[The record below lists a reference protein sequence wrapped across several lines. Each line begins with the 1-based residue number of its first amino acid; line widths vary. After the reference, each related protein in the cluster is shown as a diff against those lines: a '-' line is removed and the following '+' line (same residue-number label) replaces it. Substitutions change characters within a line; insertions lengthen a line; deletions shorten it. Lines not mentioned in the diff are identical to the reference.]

1 MTIPFT
7 RWPEEFA
14 RRYREK
20 GYWQDL
26 PLTHILTDH
35 AEKDTVAII
44 DGERHLTW
52 RAFNQAVNNLASAL
66 QGQGVRRGETA
77 LVQLGNVAEFYITF
91 FALLQVGVAP
101 VNALFSHQRNELNAY
116 AAQIKPA
123 LLIADREHAL
133 FAGDDFL
140 NRFVDEHR
148 SVRVVLLRGDN
159 GAHALEAAIAHPATH
174 FIPNPTPA
182 DEVAFFQLSGGSTG
196 TPKLIPR
203 THNDYDYSIR
213 RSNEICGITADTR
226 YLNALP
232 AAHNYA
238 MSSPGSLGVFM
249 AGGCVVLAH
258 DPSATI
264 CFPLIERHQIN
275 VTSLVPPAVSL
286 WLQAIADGAGNAQ
299 LKSLKLLQVGGAR
312 LSATL
317 AARIPAEIG
326 CQLQQ
331 VFGMAE
337 GLVNYTALDDTPER
351 IIHTQGRPM
360 CPDDEV
366 WVADEQG
373 NPLPR
378 GETGRLMT
386 RGPYTFRG
394 YFNSP
399 EHNASAFDA
408 NGFYCSGDL
417 IAIDEQGYI
426 TVQGREKDQ
435 INRGGEKIAAEEIEN
450 LLLRHEA
457 VIHAALVSMEDSL
470 LGEKSCAFLVVKQP
484 LRAVEVRRFLR
495 EQGVAEFKLP
505 DRVESVDALPLTPV
519 GKVDKKQL
527 RLWIAERARP
537 EEQSMAI
544 PKLTAYALPTAAELP
559 TSKVNWA
566 FEPERAALLIHDM
579 QEYFLNFWGEN
590 SAMMQQVVANIA
602 RLRTYCKAHNI
613 PVYYTAQPK
622 EQSDEDRALLN
633 DMWGPG
639 LTRSPEQQRIVA
651 ELTPDEADTVL
662 VKWRYSAFHRS
673 PLELMLKETGR
684 NQLLITGVY
693 AHIGCMT
700 TATDAFMRDIKPFFI
715 ADALADFTREEHLMS
730 LNYVAGRSGRVVMTD
745 DLLPSVP
752 ASKAALRE
760 LILPL
765 LDETDEPMD
774 DENLID
780 YGLDSV
786 RMMAL
791 AARWRKV
798 HGDIDFVMLAKNP
811 TLDAWWALLSREVQ

>member
-1 MTIPFT
+1 MTLPFT
-7 RWPEEFA
+7 RWPDDFA

-26 PLTHILTDH
+26 PLTDILTRH
-35 AEKDTVAII
+35 ADSDALAII
-44 DGERHLTW
+44 DGERRL
-52 RAFNQAVNNLASAL
+52 RYRQFQQSVNNLAAAL
-66 QGQGVRRGETA
+66 QAQGIQRGETA

-101 VNALFSHQRNELNAY
+101 VNALFSHQRSELNAY
-116 AAQIKPA
+116 ATQIEPT
-123 LLIADREHAL
+123 LLIADRAHSL

-140 NRFVDEHR
+140 NTFRDQHP
-148 SVRVVLLRGDN
+148 SVRVALLRGE
-159 GAHALEAAIAHPATH
+159 GLEAAIARPAEN
-174 FIPNPTPA
+174 FIASPTPA

-203 THNDYDYSIR
+203 THNDYYYSIR

-232 AAHNYA
+232 AAHNFA
-238 MSSPGSLGVFM
+238 MSSPGSLGIFM

-258 DPSATI
+258 DPSATL
-264 CFPLIERHQIN
+264 CFPLIEEHRIT

-286 WLQAIADGAGNAQ
+286 WLQAITEGAGNAQ
-299 LKSLKLLQVGGAR
+299 LASLQLLQVGGAR

-317 AARIPAEIG
+317 AARIPAEMG

-351 IIHTQGRPM
+351 IMNTQGRPM

-366 WVADEQG
+366 WVADENG

-378 GETGRLMT
+378 GEVGRLMT

-394 YFNSP
+394 YYKSP

-435 INRGGEKIAAEEIEN
+435 INRGGEKIAAEEVEN

-470 LGEKSCAFLVVKQP
+470 LGEKSCAYLVVKQP
-484 LRAVEVRRFLR
+484 LRAVDVRRFLR

-505 DRVESVDALPLTPV
+505 DRVECLDALPLTPV

-527 RLWIAERARP
+527 RLWLAERA
-537 EEQSMAI
+537 Q
-544 PKLTAYALPTAAELP
+544 
-559 TSKVNWA
+559 
-566 FEPERAALLIHDM
+566 
-579 QEYFLNFWGEN
+579 G
-590 SAMMQQVVANIA
+590 
-602 RLRTYCKAHNI
+602 
-613 PVYYTAQPK
+613 
-622 EQSDEDRALLN
+622 
-633 DMWGPG
+633 
-639 LTRSPEQQRIVA
+639 
-651 ELTPDEADTVL
+651 
-662 VKWRYSAFHRS
+662 
-673 PLELMLKETGR
+673 
-684 NQLLITGVY
+684 
-693 AHIGCMT
+693 
-700 TATDAFMRDIKPFFI
+700 
-715 ADALADFTREEHLMS
+715 
-730 LNYVAGRSGRVVMTD
+730 
-745 DLLPSVP
+745 
-752 ASKAALRE
+752 
-760 LILPL
+760 
-765 LDETDEPMD
+765 
-774 DENLID
+774 
-780 YGLDSV
+780 
-786 RMMAL
+786 
-791 AARWRKV
+791 
-798 HGDIDFVMLAKNP
+798 
-811 TLDAWWALLSREVQ
+811 

>member
-1 MTIPFT
+1 MTLPFT
-7 RWPEEFA
+7 RWPDDFA

-26 PLTHILTDH
+26 PLTDILTRH
-35 AEKDTVAII
+35 ADSDALAII
-44 DGERHLTW
+44 DGERRLTY
-52 RAFNQAVNNLASAL
+52 RQFQQSVNNLAATL
-66 QGQGVRRGETA
+66 QAQGIQRGETA

-101 VNALFSHQRNELNAY
+101 VNALFSHQRSELNAY
-116 AAQIKPA
+116 ATQIEPT
-123 LLIADREHAL
+123 LLIADRAHSL

-140 NRFVDEHR
+140 NTFRDQHP
-148 SVRVVLLRGDN
+148 SVRVALLRGE
-159 GAHALEAAIAHPATH
+159 GLEAAIARPAEN
-174 FIPNPTPA
+174 FIASPTPA

-203 THNDYDYSIR
+203 THNDYYYSIR

-232 AAHNYA
+232 AAHNFA
-238 MSSPGSLGVFM
+238 MSSPGSLGIFM

-258 DPSATI
+258 DPSATL
-264 CFPLIERHQIN
+264 CFPLIEEHRIT

-286 WLQAIADGAGNAQ
+286 WLQAITEGAGSAQ
-299 LKSLKLLQVGGAR
+299 LASLQLLQVGGAR

-317 AARIPAEIG
+317 AARIPAEMG

-351 IIHTQGRPM
+351 IMNTQGRPM

-366 WVADEQG
+366 WVADENG

-378 GETGRLMT
+378 GEVGRLMT

-394 YFNSP
+394 YYKSP

-435 INRGGEKIAAEEIEN
+435 INRGGEKIAAEEVEN

-470 LGEKSCAFLVVKQP
+470 LGEKSCAYLVVKQP
-484 LRAVEVRRFLR
+484 QRAVDVRRFLR

-505 DRVESVDALPLTPV
+505 DRVECLDALPLTPV

-527 RLWIAERARP
+527 RLWLAERA
-537 EEQSMAI
+537 Q
-544 PKLTAYALPTAAELP
+544 
-559 TSKVNWA
+559 
-566 FEPERAALLIHDM
+566 
-579 QEYFLNFWGEN
+579 G
-590 SAMMQQVVANIA
+590 
-602 RLRTYCKAHNI
+602 
-613 PVYYTAQPK
+613 
-622 EQSDEDRALLN
+622 
-633 DMWGPG
+633 
-639 LTRSPEQQRIVA
+639 
-651 ELTPDEADTVL
+651 
-662 VKWRYSAFHRS
+662 
-673 PLELMLKETGR
+673 
-684 NQLLITGVY
+684 
-693 AHIGCMT
+693 
-700 TATDAFMRDIKPFFI
+700 
-715 ADALADFTREEHLMS
+715 
-730 LNYVAGRSGRVVMTD
+730 
-745 DLLPSVP
+745 
-752 ASKAALRE
+752 
-760 LILPL
+760 
-765 LDETDEPMD
+765 
-774 DENLID
+774 
-780 YGLDSV
+780 
-786 RMMAL
+786 
-791 AARWRKV
+791 
-798 HGDIDFVMLAKNP
+798 
-811 TLDAWWALLSREVQ
+811 

>member
-1 MTIPFT
+1 MTLPFT
-7 RWPEEFA
+7 RWPDEFA

-26 PLTHILTDH
+26 PLTDILTRHGDSD
-35 AEKDTVAII
+35 AWALV
-44 DGERHLTW
+44 DGERRITY
-52 RAFNQAVNNLASAL
+52 RQFQQSVNNLASAL
-66 QGQGVRRGETA
+66 QAQGVQRGETA

-101 VNALFSHQRNELNAY
+101 VNALFSHQRSELNAY
-116 AAQIKPA
+116 ASQIEPA
-123 LLIADREHAL
+123 LLIADRAHGL

-140 NRFVDEHR
+140 NTFMEQHR
-148 SVRVVLLRGDN
+148 SVRTVLLRGD
-159 GAHALEAAIAHPATH
+159 GLEAAIARPAEH
-174 FIPNPTPA
+174 FIATPTPA

-203 THNDYDYSIR
+203 THNDYYYSIR

-232 AAHNYA
+232 AAHNFA

-249 AGGCVVLAH
+249 AGGCVVLAN
-258 DPSATI
+258 DPSATL
-264 CFPLIERHQIN
+264 CFPLIEQHQIT

-286 WLQAIADGAGNAQ
+286 WLQAISEGAGNAQ
-299 LKSLKLLQVGGAR
+299 LASLQLLQVGGAR

-351 IIHTQGRPM
+351 IINTQGRPM

-366 WVADEQG
+366 WVADEHG

-378 GETGRLMT
+378 GEVGRLMT

-394 YFNSP
+394 YYKSP
-399 EHNASAFDA
+399 EHNASAFDK

-435 INRGGEKIAAEEIEN
+435 INRGGEKIAAEEVEN

-470 LGEKSCAFLVVKQP
+470 LGEKSCAYLVVKQP

-505 DRVESVDALPLTPV
+505 DRVECLEALPLTPV

-527 RLWIAERARP
+527 RLWLVERAR
-537 EEQSMAI
+537 
-544 PKLTAYALPTAAELP
+544 
-559 TSKVNWA
+559 
-566 FEPERAALLIHDM
+566 
-579 QEYFLNFWGEN
+579 G
-590 SAMMQQVVANIA
+590 
-602 RLRTYCKAHNI
+602 
-613 PVYYTAQPK
+613 
-622 EQSDEDRALLN
+622 
-633 DMWGPG
+633 
-639 LTRSPEQQRIVA
+639 
-651 ELTPDEADTVL
+651 
-662 VKWRYSAFHRS
+662 
-673 PLELMLKETGR
+673 
-684 NQLLITGVY
+684 
-693 AHIGCMT
+693 
-700 TATDAFMRDIKPFFI
+700 
-715 ADALADFTREEHLMS
+715 
-730 LNYVAGRSGRVVMTD
+730 
-745 DLLPSVP
+745 
-752 ASKAALRE
+752 
-760 LILPL
+760 
-765 LDETDEPMD
+765 
-774 DENLID
+774 
-780 YGLDSV
+780 
-786 RMMAL
+786 
-791 AARWRKV
+791 
-798 HGDIDFVMLAKNP
+798 
-811 TLDAWWALLSREVQ
+811 

>member
-1 MTIPFT
+1 MTLPFT
-7 RWPEEFA
+7 RWPDDFA

-26 PLTHILTDH
+26 PLTDILTRH
-35 AEKDTVAII
+35 ADSDALAII
-44 DGERHLTW
+44 DGERRLTY
-52 RAFNQAVNNLASAL
+52 RQFQQSVNNLAAAL
-66 QGQGVRRGETA
+66 QAQGIQRGETA

-101 VNALFSHQRNELNAY
+101 VNALFSHQRSELNAY
-116 AAQIKPA
+116 ATQIEPT
-123 LLIADREHAL
+123 LLIADRAHGL

-140 NRFVDEHR
+140 NIFRDQHP
-148 SVRVVLLRGDN
+148 SVRVALLRGE
-159 GAHALEAAIAHPATH
+159 GLEAAIARPAEN
-174 FIPNPTPA
+174 FIASPTPA

-203 THNDYDYSIR
+203 THNDYYYSIR

-232 AAHNYA
+232 AAHNFA
-238 MSSPGSLGVFM
+238 MSSPGSLGIFM

-258 DPSATI
+258 DPSATL
-264 CFPLIERHQIN
+264 CFPLIEEHRIT

-286 WLQAIADGAGNAQ
+286 WLQAITEGAGNAQ
-299 LKSLKLLQVGGAR
+299 LASLQLLQVGGAR

-317 AARIPAEIG
+317 AARIPAEMG

-351 IIHTQGRPM
+351 IMNTQGRPM

-366 WVADEQG
+366 WVADENG

-378 GETGRLMT
+378 GEVGRLMT

-394 YFNSP
+394 YYKSP

-435 INRGGEKIAAEEIEN
+435 INRGGEKIAAEEVEN

-470 LGEKSCAFLVVKQP
+470 LGEKSCAYLVAKQP
-484 LRAVEVRRFLR
+484 LRAVDVRRFLR

-505 DRVESVDALPLTPV
+505 DRVECLDALPLTPV

-527 RLWIAERARP
+527 RLWLAERA
-537 EEQSMAI
+537 Q
-544 PKLTAYALPTAAELP
+544 
-559 TSKVNWA
+559 
-566 FEPERAALLIHDM
+566 
-579 QEYFLNFWGEN
+579 G
-590 SAMMQQVVANIA
+590 
-602 RLRTYCKAHNI
+602 
-613 PVYYTAQPK
+613 
-622 EQSDEDRALLN
+622 
-633 DMWGPG
+633 
-639 LTRSPEQQRIVA
+639 
-651 ELTPDEADTVL
+651 
-662 VKWRYSAFHRS
+662 
-673 PLELMLKETGR
+673 
-684 NQLLITGVY
+684 
-693 AHIGCMT
+693 
-700 TATDAFMRDIKPFFI
+700 
-715 ADALADFTREEHLMS
+715 
-730 LNYVAGRSGRVVMTD
+730 
-745 DLLPSVP
+745 
-752 ASKAALRE
+752 
-760 LILPL
+760 
-765 LDETDEPMD
+765 
-774 DENLID
+774 
-780 YGLDSV
+780 
-786 RMMAL
+786 
-791 AARWRKV
+791 
-798 HGDIDFVMLAKNP
+798 
-811 TLDAWWALLSREVQ
+811 

>member
-1 MTIPFT
+1 MTLPFT
-7 RWPEEFA
+7 RWPDDFA

-26 PLTHILTDH
+26 PLTDILTRH
-35 AEKDTVAII
+35 ADSDALAII
-44 DGERHLTW
+44 DGERRLTY
-52 RAFNQAVNNLASAL
+52 RQFQQSVNNLAAAL
-66 QGQGVRRGETA
+66 QAQGIQRGETA

-101 VNALFSHQRNELNAY
+101 VNALFSHQRSELNAY
-116 AAQIKPA
+116 ATQIEPT
-123 LLIADREHAL
+123 LLIADRAHGL

-140 NRFVDEHR
+140 NTFRDQHP
-148 SVRVVLLRGDN
+148 SVRVALLRGE
-159 GAHALEAAIAHPATH
+159 GLEAAIARPAEN
-174 FIPNPTPA
+174 FIASPTPA

-203 THNDYDYSIR
+203 THNDYYYSIR

-232 AAHNYA
+232 AAHNFA
-238 MSSPGSLGVFM
+238 MSSPGSLGIFM

-258 DPSATI
+258 DPSATL
-264 CFPLIERHQIN
+264 CFPLIEQHRIT

-286 WLQAIADGAGNAQ
+286 WLQAITEGAGNAQ
-299 LKSLKLLQVGGAR
+299 LASLQLLQVGGAR

-317 AARIPAEIG
+317 AARIPAEMG

-351 IIHTQGRPM
+351 IMNTQGRPM

-366 WVADEQG
+366 WVADENG

-378 GETGRLMT
+378 GEVGRLMT

-394 YFNSP
+394 YYKSP

-435 INRGGEKIAAEEIEN
+435 LNRGGEKIAAEEVEN

-470 LGEKSCAFLVVKQP
+470 LGEKSCAYLVVKQP
-484 LRAVEVRRFLR
+484 LRAVDVRRFLR

-505 DRVESVDALPLTPV
+505 DRVECLDALPLTPV

-527 RLWIAERARP
+527 RLWLAERA
-537 EEQSMAI
+537 Q
-544 PKLTAYALPTAAELP
+544 
-559 TSKVNWA
+559 
-566 FEPERAALLIHDM
+566 
-579 QEYFLNFWGEN
+579 G
-590 SAMMQQVVANIA
+590 
-602 RLRTYCKAHNI
+602 
-613 PVYYTAQPK
+613 
-622 EQSDEDRALLN
+622 
-633 DMWGPG
+633 
-639 LTRSPEQQRIVA
+639 
-651 ELTPDEADTVL
+651 
-662 VKWRYSAFHRS
+662 
-673 PLELMLKETGR
+673 
-684 NQLLITGVY
+684 
-693 AHIGCMT
+693 
-700 TATDAFMRDIKPFFI
+700 
-715 ADALADFTREEHLMS
+715 
-730 LNYVAGRSGRVVMTD
+730 
-745 DLLPSVP
+745 
-752 ASKAALRE
+752 
-760 LILPL
+760 
-765 LDETDEPMD
+765 
-774 DENLID
+774 
-780 YGLDSV
+780 
-786 RMMAL
+786 
-791 AARWRKV
+791 
-798 HGDIDFVMLAKNP
+798 
-811 TLDAWWALLSREVQ
+811 

>member
-7 RWPEEFA
+7 RWPDEFA

-26 PLTHILTDH
+26 PLSDILTRH
-35 AEKDTVAII
+35 AQSDAPAVI
-44 DGERHLTW
+44 DGARELTFHQLH
-52 RAFNQAVNNLASAL
+52 RASDNLACAL
-66 QGQGVRRGETA
+66 QAKGIARGETA

-91 FALLQVGVAP
+91 FALLKIGVAP
-101 VNALFSHQRNELNAY
+101 VNALFSHQRTELNAY

-123 LLIADREHAL
+123 LLIADRDHAL

-140 NRFVDEHR
+140 NAFTAEHG
-148 SVRVVLLRGDN
+148 SVREVLLRN
-159 GAHALEAAIAHPATH
+159 GGGEHALEAAIQRPADN
-174 FIPNPTPA
+174 FIATPTPA

-203 THNDYDYSIR
+203 THNDYYYSIR
-213 RSNEICGITADTR
+213 RSNEVCGITHETR

-238 MSSPGSLGVFM
+238 MSSPGSLGVFL
-249 AGGCVVLAH
+249 AGGCVVLAN
-258 DPSATI
+258 DPSATL
-264 CFPLIERHQIN
+264 CFPLIEQHRIN

-286 WLQAIADGAGNAQ
+286 WLQAIAEGADTAQ
-299 LKSLKLLQVGGAR
+299 LATLQLLQVGGAR

-351 IIHTQGRPM
+351 IFNTQGRPM

-366 WVADEQG
+366 WVADENG
-373 NPLPR
+373 NPLPH
-378 GETGRLMT
+378 GQVGRLMT

-417 IAIDEQGYI
+417 ISIDDAGYI

-470 LGEKSCAFLVVKQP
+470 LGEKSCAYLVVKKP
-484 LRAVEVRRFLR
+484 VRAVEVRRFLR
-495 EQGVAEFKLP
+495 EQGVADFKLP
-505 DRVESVDALPLTPV
+505 DRVECLEALPLTPV

-527 RLWIAERARP
+527 RQWLAERA
-537 EEQSMAI
+537 QA
-544 PKLTAYALPTAAELP
+544 
-559 TSKVNWA
+559 
-566 FEPERAALLIHDM
+566 
-579 QEYFLNFWGEN
+579 
-590 SAMMQQVVANIA
+590 
-602 RLRTYCKAHNI
+602 
-613 PVYYTAQPK
+613 
-622 EQSDEDRALLN
+622 
-633 DMWGPG
+633 
-639 LTRSPEQQRIVA
+639 
-651 ELTPDEADTVL
+651 
-662 VKWRYSAFHRS
+662 
-673 PLELMLKETGR
+673 
-684 NQLLITGVY
+684 
-693 AHIGCMT
+693 
-700 TATDAFMRDIKPFFI
+700 
-715 ADALADFTREEHLMS
+715 
-730 LNYVAGRSGRVVMTD
+730 
-745 DLLPSVP
+745 
-752 ASKAALRE
+752 
-760 LILPL
+760 
-765 LDETDEPMD
+765 
-774 DENLID
+774 
-780 YGLDSV
+780 
-786 RMMAL
+786 
-791 AARWRKV
+791 
-798 HGDIDFVMLAKNP
+798 
-811 TLDAWWALLSREVQ
+811 

>member
-1 MTIPFT
+1 MTLPFT
-7 RWPEEFA
+7 RWPDDFA

-26 PLTHILTDH
+26 PLTDILTRH
-35 AEKDTVAII
+35 ADSDALAII
-44 DGERHLTW
+44 DGERRLTY
-52 RAFNQAVNNLASAL
+52 RQFQQSVNNLAAAL
-66 QGQGVRRGETA
+66 QAQGIQRGETA

-101 VNALFSHQRNELNAY
+101 VNALFSHQRSELNAY
-116 AAQIKPA
+116 ATQIEPT
-123 LLIADREHAL
+123 LLIADRAHGL

-140 NRFVDEHR
+140 NIFRDQHP
-148 SVRVVLLRGDN
+148 SVRVALLRGE
-159 GAHALEAAIAHPATH
+159 GLEAATARPAENFIAS
-174 FIPNPTPA
+174 PTPA

-203 THNDYDYSIR
+203 THNDYYYSIR

-232 AAHNYA
+232 AAHNFA
-238 MSSPGSLGVFM
+238 MSSPGSLGIFM

-258 DPSATI
+258 DPSATL
-264 CFPLIERHQIN
+264 CFPLIEEHRIT

-286 WLQAIADGAGNAQ
+286 WLQAITEGAGNAQ
-299 LKSLKLLQVGGAR
+299 LASLQLLQVGGAR

-317 AARIPAEIG
+317 AARIPAEMG

-351 IIHTQGRPM
+351 IMNTQGRPM

-366 WVADEQG
+366 WVADENG

-378 GETGRLMT
+378 GEVGRLMT

-394 YFNSP
+394 YYKSP

-435 INRGGEKIAAEEIEN
+435 INRGGEKIAAEEVEN

-470 LGEKSCAFLVVKQP
+470 LGEKSCAYLVVKQP
-484 LRAVEVRRFLR
+484 LRAVDVRRFLR

-505 DRVESVDALPLTPV
+505 DRVECLDALPLTPV

-527 RLWIAERARP
+527 RLWLAERA
-537 EEQSMAI
+537 Q
-544 PKLTAYALPTAAELP
+544 
-559 TSKVNWA
+559 
-566 FEPERAALLIHDM
+566 D
-579 QEYFLNFWGEN
+579 
-590 SAMMQQVVANIA
+590 
-602 RLRTYCKAHNI
+602 
-613 PVYYTAQPK
+613 
-622 EQSDEDRALLN
+622 
-633 DMWGPG
+633 
-639 LTRSPEQQRIVA
+639 
-651 ELTPDEADTVL
+651 
-662 VKWRYSAFHRS
+662 
-673 PLELMLKETGR
+673 
-684 NQLLITGVY
+684 
-693 AHIGCMT
+693 
-700 TATDAFMRDIKPFFI
+700 
-715 ADALADFTREEHLMS
+715 
-730 LNYVAGRSGRVVMTD
+730 
-745 DLLPSVP
+745 
-752 ASKAALRE
+752 
-760 LILPL
+760 
-765 LDETDEPMD
+765 
-774 DENLID
+774 
-780 YGLDSV
+780 
-786 RMMAL
+786 
-791 AARWRKV
+791 
-798 HGDIDFVMLAKNP
+798 
-811 TLDAWWALLSREVQ
+811 